1 MLEDVYYLQN
11 QLMQQGLSIDNFDD
25 TDYYEMLEGM
35 SARSREDRPKEL
47 SELLS
52 RLGVGKK

>member
-11 QLMQQGLSIDNFDD
+11 QLMQQGLFIDNFDD

-35 SARSREDRPKEL
+35 SARSREDRPKDL

>member
-11 QLMQQGLSIDNFDD
+11 QLMQQGLSIDDFDD

-35 SARSREDRPKEL
+35 NARSREDRPKEL